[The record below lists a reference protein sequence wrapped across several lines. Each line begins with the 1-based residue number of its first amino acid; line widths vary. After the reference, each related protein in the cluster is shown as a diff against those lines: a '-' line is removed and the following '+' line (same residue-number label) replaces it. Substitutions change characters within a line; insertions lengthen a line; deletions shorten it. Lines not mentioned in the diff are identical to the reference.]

1 MSCRVRLPCLQRCL
15 DASVPAYGSLNGGG
29 WSAYDCAERKTACRF
44 ASRSR
49 LEVAGCVLLVLAGR
63 VRAIALFISAAKG
76 ISVMSWVLRTC
87 AFPLPSIRVFA
98 LPSRYYVQKGLLFSG
113 KARNAACMKLVLRR
127 GLLDIK
133 LNSREQGDGYP
144 LILLHGNGED
154 SSCFRHQL
162 EYFSK
167 EYRVIAIDTRGQ
179 GESPSWYRSFYL
191 RAVCARPGRF
201 HG

>member
-1 MSCRVRLPCLQRCL
+1 M
-15 DASVPAYGSLNGGG
+15 
-29 WSAYDCAERKTACRF
+29 
-44 ASRSR
+44 
-49 LEVAGCVLLVLAGR
+49 
-63 VRAIALFISAAKG
+63 
-76 ISVMSWVLRTC
+76 
-87 AFPLPSIRVFA
+87 
-98 LPSRYYVQKGLLFSG
+98 
-113 KARNAACMKLVLRR
+113 
-127 GLLDIK
+127 DIK
-133 LNSREQGDGYP
+133 LNYREQGDGYP

-179 GESPSWYRSFYL
+179 ANRLVYRSFYL